1 MKITFW
7 SPLHGQTAT
16 TSNMLAISLFTG
28 MYFKKKTLITH
39 THFNFNNLEAP
50 LVEINSKS
58 KNAENYFQG
67 VGIDGLLRNFKASL
81 PDKEMLENC
90 CISFPN
96 TNVNLLPGTVKNIR
110 EAYENEMEMIA
121 PTLFEKIEGF
131 TDILFIDA
139 SSGNNPLSK
148 KLIDISDLTVINLC
162 QSMSV
167 LDNYFSL
174 FPSFVQGKV
183 FYLFGNYDSRSKY
196 NIKNI
201 QRKYRQINSSNSGVI
216 PYNIAFKD
224 SLTDG
229 TVIDFI
235 RDNINCSKTDENYI
249 YINRVRSAAER
260 ILIKAGMNTIDDEGE

>member
-58 KNAENYFQG
+58 ENAENYFQG
-67 VGIDGLLRNFKASL
+67 VGIDALLRNFKASL

-90 CISFPN
+90 CISLPN

-121 PTLFEKIEGF
+121 PILYGNIEEL
-131 TDILFIDA
+131 TEVLFIDA
-139 SSGNNPLSK
+139 NAGSNPLSK
-148 KLIDISDLTVINLC
+148 KLIDISDLTVINLS
-162 QSMSV
+162 QNMSV
-167 LDNYFSL
+167 VDNYFST
-174 FPSFVQGKV
+174 FDSFVQGKV
-183 FYLFGNYDSRSKY
+183 FYLFGNYESRSKY

-201 QRKYRQINSSNSGVI
+201 QRKYKQISSSNSGVI

-224 SLTDG
+224 ALTDG
-229 TVIDFI
+229 KMINFI
-235 RDNINCSKTDENYI
+235 RDNINCSKSDENYI
-249 YINRVRSAAER
+249 FIKKVRSAVER
-260 ILIKAGMNTIDDEGE
+260 ILLKTGVNTKDDKGE

>member
-1 MKITFW
+1 LKITFW

-16 TSNMLAISLFTG
+16 TSNMLAISLLTG
-28 MYFKKKTLITH
+28 MYYKKKTLITH

-67 VGIDGLLRNFKASL
+67 VGIDAILRNFKASL

-121 PTLFEKIEGF
+121 ATLFEKIEKF
-131 TDILFIDA
+131 TEVLFIDA
-139 SSGNNPLSK
+139 NSGNNPLSK
-148 KLIDISDLTVINLC
+148 KLIDISDLTVINLS
-162 QSMSV
+162 QNMSV
-167 LDNYFSL
+167 LDNYFSI
-174 FPSFVQGKV
+174 FDSFVQGKV

-216 PYNIAFKD
+216 PYNVAFKD

-229 TVIDFI
+229 KMIDFI
-235 RDNINCSKTDENYI
+235 RDNINCSKSEENYI
-249 YINRVRSAAER
+249 FINKVRSAAER
-260 ILIKAGMNTIDDEGE
+260 ILLKTGMNTIDDKGE